1 MRKYENYKD
10 SGIEWIGE
18 IPSHWEKSRLCY
30 LGEFTSSGIDKKI
43 NPEESLVKIINFTDI
58 YKNKNHILDNNI
70 DYMVVSAPENKI
82 KQHLV
87 KKGDLI
93 FLPSSETYEDLGLSA
108 LVNEE
113 LENTSFSYHVI
124 NFRISPD
131 MNHEFKKYLTNN
143 NFVLNQF
150 AREGQGTTRKIIGRN
165 VFRNIKV
172 PIPPIEEQTA
182 IANYLDQKTSQIDDF
197 IAKKERL
204 IQLLEEERTAIINQ
218 AVTKGLDPGV
228 PMKDSGVEW
237 LGEIPAH
244 WELKSFR
251 FCIDIL
257 TDYTANGSFASLA
270 ENVTYFDTGYSRL
283 VRLTD
288 LRVDLV
294 NEGLYVDEHAH
305 NFLKKSELFGG
316 EILIANV
323 GAYAG
328 LVMQMP
334 LKEGKFTLG
343 PNMFLVR
350 LNQNTEFF
358 LCQLNAPFC
367 AEQLKM
373 MSVSSAQPK
382 LNKENIRQLKVVT
395 PPIEEQNLIANHIL
409 KEKNRIETIAVKT
422 QQEIE
427 LLKEYKTALISEVV
441 TGKMDVRNS

>member
-1 MRKYENYKD
+1 MKKYDSYID
-10 SGIEWIGE
+10 SGIQWIGE
-18 IPSHWEKSRLCY
+18 IPSQWKTKRLK
-30 LGEFTSSGIDKKI
+30 FFAKI
-43 NPEESLVKIINFTDI
+43 CNGQDHK
-58 YKNKNHILDNNI
+58 
-70 DYMVVSAPENKI
+70 A
-82 KQHLV
+82 
-87 KKGDLI
+87 
-93 FLPSSETYEDLGLSA
+93 
-108 LVNEE
+108 VNEE
-113 LENTSFSYHVI
+113 AGMYPIYGSGGQFGAANEYLYDKPSVLLGRKGTIDKPRYVEHPFWTVDTAYYTKVLQCNDTKFFYYLCTTI
-124 NFRISPD
+124 NF
-131 MNHEFKKYLTNN
+131 ELYKYGSAIPSMT
-143 NFVLNQF
+143 
-150 AREGQGTTRKIIGRN
+150 QGTLNDI
-165 VFRNIKV
+165 VFCS
-172 PIPPIEEQTA
+172 PSFEEQIA
-182 IANYLDQKTSQIDDF
+182 IANYLDQKTAQIDDL

-218 AVTKGLDPGV
+218 AVTKGLDLTV
-228 PMKDSGVEW
+228 PMKDSGIEW

-244 WELKSFR
+244 WEVKSFR

-270 ENVTYFDTGYSRL
+270 ENVTYYDSGYSRL

-288 LRVDLV
+288 LRVDLL

-334 LKEGKFTLG
+334 IMEGKFTLG

-358 LCQLNAPFC
+358 LTQLNAPFC

-382 LNKENIRQLKVVT
+382 LNKENIRQLKVIT

-409 KEKNRIETIAVKT
+409 KEKSRIETITAKT

-441 TGKMDVRNS
+441 TGKVDVSTSSTQVLGMKN